1 MHEVR
6 TAAPQRAV
14 VALTFALVM
23 LLVLWETVLAPV
35 RPGGAGLALKALP
48 LALLLPGLAKGR
60 AHARQW
66 ASLLLPFYF
75 GEGLV
80 RGLTEA
86 GRPATVAWAAALLAL
101 AAFAAVLASF
111 RTPR

>member
-1 MHEVR
+1 MHDVR

-14 VALTFALVM
+14 VALTFALVV
-23 LLVLWETVLAPV
+23 LLVLWETLLAPV
-35 RPGGAGLALKALP
+35 RPGGSWLALKALP

-60 AHARQW
+60 ARARQW

-86 GRPATVAWAAALLAL
+86 GRHATVAWAAALLAL